1 MLWGT
6 DSLFRRPLTRSLSP
20 VTIVYL
26 EHCIL
31 SIVVLPALVG
41 SRRKIIGLSPKEWVS
56 LVFIALG
63 GSVAATSLF
72 TFSIKHGNP
81 SVTVLLQKTQPLF
94 TLLLARWFLQERPGV
109 WFWRLLL
116 PALCGAYLVSVRD
129 WQSGFAINPNEPLSL
144 IAAVGAAAFWGS
156 STVFGRYLIARLP
169 VIVLTSL
176 RFVLALPALVVL
188 FWLQDPD
195 QKSLPADFSAGV
207 SLIGMALVPGLAALL
222 FYYAGLRS
230 TKASL
235 ASIGELAFPV
245 TAVIT
250 NWVLLDVRLTLSQV
264 VGGIILVTSVTLL
277 TILQH
282 RAANPS

>member
-1 MLWGT
+1 
-6 DSLFRRPLTRSLSP
+6 
-20 VTIVYL
+20 
-26 EHCIL
+26 
-31 SIVVLPALVG
+31 VLPAIVG
-41 SRRKIIGLSPKEWVS
+41 SRRKIIGLSPREWIC

-109 WFWRLLL
+109 WFWRLLV
-116 PALCGAYLVSVRD
+116 PSLCGAYMVSVPEWR
-129 WQSGFAINPNEPLSL
+129 SGFAINPDEPGSL
-144 IAAVGAAAFWGS
+144 IAALGAASLWGA
-156 STVFGRYLIARLP
+156 STVFGRYLIARLS

-176 RFVLALPALVVL
+176 RFFIALPALTAL
-188 FWLQDPD
+188 FWLQNAE
-195 QKSLPADFSAGV
+195 QKSLPADFWAGA
-207 SLIGMALVPGLAALL
+207 SLTAMALIPGLAALL
-222 FYYAGLRS
+222 LYYAGLRS

-250 NWVLLDVRLTLSQV
+250 NWFLLDIRLTLPQL
-264 VGGIILVTSVTLL
+264 VGGIILVTSVTAL
-277 TILQH
+277 TLLQH
-282 RAANPS
+282 RDNDPS